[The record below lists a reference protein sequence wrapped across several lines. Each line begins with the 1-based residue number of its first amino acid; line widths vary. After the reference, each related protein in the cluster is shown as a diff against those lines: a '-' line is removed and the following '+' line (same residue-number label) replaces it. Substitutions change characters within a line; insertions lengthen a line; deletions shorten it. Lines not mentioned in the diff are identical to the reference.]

1 VDARHCVN
9 RACQSCL
16 DKTKPCPVLFEIL
29 KLLPIHPIQYTLVGL
44 ALALFFLLLVSL
56 SEHIA
61 FAHAYP
67 LAGGGLCLL
76 YHALFG
82 LLQSESNA
90 LIMGSTLLLALL
102 VSIMVVT
109 RKVTSINWALRLA
122 TKSPRKFCGEDDE

>member
-1 VDARHCVN
+1 
-9 RACQSCL
+9 
-16 DKTKPCPVLFEIL
+16 
-29 KLLPIHPIQYTLVGL
+29 
-44 ALALFFLLLVSL
+44 L

-90 LIMGSTLLLALL
+90 LIMGSTLC
-102 VSIMVVT
+102 S
-109 RKVTSINWALRLA
+109 RCW
-122 TKSPRKFCGEDDE
+122 